1 VWLLASA
8 AVAYGETA
16 IPDNPTTTELQALAA
31 DMKPFTMRGIGGAIG
46 TSEWLFM
53 EVPFWTE
60 ILPKLSGDKITVQL
74 TSQTALNLKGSEV
87 FSLTSQGIV
96 DFSEIAANYGAG
108 DLPQLDGMDLAGVA
122 ASFEEQNAVLEAYLP
137 IVSKGL
143 ADRFGL
149 VTAGYANSTAQVF
162 FCNAEITDIN
172 SLVGKKVRLTSSTM
186 ADLVKGIGA
195 APVTMSFAEMV
206 PAMQRGVIDCAITGT
221 MSGNTAKLY
230 EVGTHMYT
238 LTVGWAPR
246 LAFFNGNF
254 WNGLDETQQAFLTK
268 AINFYFRDFADPI
281 IEKNNDEGIWCTTG
295 DDRCT
300 LDGQLGVTKTS
311 GMKLVTP
318 SEEDIAKLKE
328 VVGKYVLP
336 SFAKG
341 CGEACAT
348 NWNDTVGAVTGLT
361 AAP

>member
-1 VWLLASA
+1 MASA
-8 AVAYGETA
+8 VAAFGETT
-16 IPDNPTTTELQALAA
+16 IPDNPTTAELRAMAA

-60 ILPKLSGDKITVQL
+60 ILPKLSGDKVTVQL
-74 TSQTALNLKGSEV
+74 TSQTAFNLKGPEV
-87 FSLTSQGIV
+87 FTLTSQGIV

-122 ASFEEQNAVLEAYLP
+122 ATFEDQNAVLKAYLP
-137 IVSKGL
+137 IISKAL
-143 ADRFGL
+143 EDRFGL

-162 FCNAEITDIN
+162 FCNAEINGIGD
-172 SLVGKKVRLTSSTM
+172 LVGKKVRLTSSTM
-186 ADLVKGIGA
+186 ADLVSGIGA
-195 APVTMSFAEMV
+195 SPVTMSFAEMV

-254 WNGLDETQQAFLTK
+254 WKGLDETQQAFLAK
-268 AINFYFRDFADPI
+268 AINYYFREFADPI
-281 IEKNNDEGIWCTTG
+281 IKKNNDEGIWCTTG
-295 DDRCT
+295 DERCT
-300 LDGQLGVTKTS
+300 LGGQLGVTKTD
-311 GMKLVTP
+311 GMKLVAP

-328 VVGKYVLP
+328 VVASNVLP

-341 CGEACAT
+341 CGEPCTT
-348 NWNDTVGAVTGLT
+348 NWNDTVGAVTGLK